1 MQAIYLYLWLKF
13 EWLLL
18 YMLKKL
24 HFYLI
29 FLLILPFCL
38 KGQQYNATQLS
49 LESGLSQSSVSAIV
63 QDEKGFLWLGT
74 QDGLNRYDGY
84 EFRVIKHIPFDSTS
98 LSSNYITALCTEKE
112 DKVWVGTPLQGLNLY
127 NPRNNSAIHFHK
139 KSQYP
144 LSDNRINDILKDKF
158 GQIWVATSKGIN
170 RIIIDNKA
178 GKTSYR
184 ITQWLTNPL
193 PNRPNSHIVNTLY
206 EDDKGRIWLGTSS
219 GMFFFQNESAKAP
232 IPTIKIEMA
241 DTMRLI
247 VNAIRQDNHDKI
259 WVGTN
264 KGLFKYDEE
273 RKLNVPFGTDIFQT
287 PTPNIRKL
295 YKDSRNTL
303 WISTEESR
311 LYGLKLEGM
320 PYERVLIDKEP
331 FTQLNQYRVDAIFED
346 RIHAGIIWAGC
357 FSGGLYKIVP
367 ASQRFFSNNL
377 TKYTNNTKS
386 VMAIGADEEDL
397 WIGTSNGLFRL
408 DRNEEK
414 GEEIVLDPSN
424 PRAKRVQSVYQDFD
438 HNVWVATAGGIFRLK
453 KQGLHHF
460 SVQMLKTAENCK
472 DRVYRKVY
480 EDTEHY
486 IYFITNRGLNIF
498 DPHSQAI
505 LPCSIPIDSNFVNN
519 NNRITNIHR
528 DAKNRFWI
536 ATFDGL
542 MLIRNFRDPI
552 NDLMHPKPEIFRHNT
567 QDTLGLRGNTIVSIY
582 EDSKGYIWLGTTE
595 GLLEVR
601 DNGKKI
607 TFVGYAEKAGLMNS
621 TIYGILEDSIKKSL
635 WMSTNGGLYRFSLI
649 SHKFENFDVRD
660 GIQSNEFNEG
670 GYFKAKNGEM
680 FFGGINGFTRFFPYQ
695 IRSDSVLPRVW
706 ITHFTDKN
714 GERHELLYE
723 NEKRIETDYGD
734 NSFIISFIGI
744 LFSHPEDVHYS
755 YTLTEKGQ
763 NQQDVKPISL
773 GSAHQVPF
781 SNLPPGTYIFRV
793 IGTNAD
799 GLKNTVGDVVEI
811 VINPPFWRTVW
822 FYLIVLLAI
831 GSGLWLLHQYRVQQ
845 KVQRVMDME
854 RVRKNAAADFHDE
867 LGHKLTVISLFT
879 NIVKQ
884 SLGEE
889 SKLSPHL
896 TKVIDTSNSLYL
908 SMKDLLW
915 VLDPNKDSL
924 HDMALMLKDFGDQ
937 LFDKS
942 GVAFRTDGITDN
954 MKGYNLGMDHKR
966 HIALIFKEVMNNAM
980 KHAKCQNTDLHFE
993 WNEAERHVAIL
1004 FHDDGK
1010 GFDPKNTG
1018 SSGNG
1023 LINLQD
1029 RANQVGGRIEFIS
1042 GEEGKKGST
1051 VKFEVTFAHLL
1062 PQKQNFVER
1071 VFDKLEKWF
1080 TWERK

>member
-1 MQAIYLYLWLKF
+1 
-13 EWLLL
+13 
-18 YMLKKL
+18 MLKRI

-29 FLLILPFCL
+29 FLLILPFCI
-38 KGQQYNATQLS
+38 KGQQYNASQLS
-49 LESGLSQSSVSAIV
+49 LESGLSQSSVSSIV

-98 LSSNYITALCTEKE
+98 LSSNYITALCTEKD
-112 DKVWVGTPLQGLNLY
+112 DKIWVGTPLQGLNLY

-144 LSDNRINDILKDKF
+144 ISDNRINDILKDKF

-170 RIIIDNKA
+170 RIVMKEEV
-178 GKTSYR
+178 GKTTYK
-184 ITQWLTNPL
+184 ITTWLTL
-193 PNRPNSHIVNTLY
+193 PQKDRPNSTTINTLY
-206 EDDKGRIWLGTSS
+206 EDNNGKIWVGTSS
-219 GMFFFQNESAKAP
+219 GLFYFQNNMPNAKLP
-232 IPTIKIEMA
+232 NEKIYIETA
-241 DTMRLI
+241 DTLRLS

-264 KGLFKYDEE
+264 KGLFRYDEV
-273 RKLNVPFGTDIFQT
+273 RKLNVPFGIDIFQN

-295 YKDSRNTL
+295 YKDSRNIL
-303 WISTEESR
+303 WIATDENR
-311 LYGLKLEGM
+311 LYGLKLEGL
-320 PYERVLIDKEP
+320 PYRRDLVNEQL
-331 FTQLNQYRVDAIFED
+331 FAQLNQYRVDAIFED
-346 RIHAGIIWAGC
+346 KIHAGIIWAGC

-377 TKYTNNTKS
+377 AKYSNGSKS
-386 VMAIGADEEDL
+386 VMGIATDEEDI
-397 WIGTSNGLFRL
+397 WIGTSNGLLRL

-414 GEEIVLDPSN
+414 GEEILLAGEN
-424 PRAKRVQSVYQDFD
+424 PRAKRIQSIYQDTKK
-438 HNVWVATAGGIFRLK
+438 NVWVATAGGLFRLK
-453 KQGLHHF
+453 KKGLHRF
-460 SVQMLKTAENCK
+460 EIETLQTDKDCK
-472 DRVYRKVY
+472 DRVYRRVY

-486 IYFITNRGLNIF
+486 IYFVTNRGLNVF
-498 DPHSQAI
+498 DPNSEML
-505 LPCSIPIDSNFVNN
+505 LPCSIPIDSNFVNT
-519 NNRITNIHR
+519 NNRITQVYR
-528 DAKNRFWI
+528 DGKNRFWI

-542 MLIRNFRDPI
+542 MLIRDFRDPLQDI
-552 NDLMHPKPEIFRHNT
+552 ANKKAEIFRHNAS
-567 QDTLGLRGNTIVSIY
+567 DTTGLRGNTIVCIY
-582 EDSKGYIWLGTTE
+582 EDNKGYIWLGTTE
-595 GLLEVR
+595 GLLEAR
-601 DNGKKI
+601 DNGKKV
-607 TFVGYAEKAGLMNS
+607 TFIGYSEKEGLMNS
-621 TIYGILEDSIKKSL
+621 TIYGILEDSVKKSF
-635 WMSTNGGLYRFSLI
+635 WMSTNGGLYRFSQL

-660 GIQSNEFNEG
+660 GLQSNEFNEG

-706 ITHFTDKN
+706 ITHFSDKN
-714 GERHELLYE
+714 GQRHELLYE
-723 NEKRIETDYGD
+723 KEKRIEINYDD

-755 YTLTEKGQ
+755 YILAEKGQ
-763 NQQDVKPISL
+763 NQQTIKPISL

-781 SNLPPGTYIFRV
+781 SNLPPGTYTFRV
-793 IGTNAD
+793 IGTNSD

-822 FYLIVLLAI
+822 FYLFVLLAI
-831 GSGLWLLHQYRVQQ
+831 GSSLWLLHQYRVQQ
-845 KVQRVMDME
+845 KVRRVMDME

-867 LGHKLTVISLFT
+867 LGHKLTVISLFA
-879 NIVKQ
+879 NVVKQ

-889 SKLSPHL
+889 SKLAPHL

-915 VLDPNKDSL
+915 VLDPKKDSL

-942 GVAFRTDGITDN
+942 GVAFRTDGITDD
-954 MKGYNLGMDHKR
+954 MKGYNLPMDYKR

-993 WNEAERHVAIL
+993 WNEAERHIAIL

-1010 GFDPKNTG
+1010 GFDPNNTG
-1018 SSGNG
+1018 TSGNG

-1029 RANQVGGRIEFIS
+1029 RANKVGGKIEFLS
-1042 GEEGKKGST
+1042 NNGKQGTT
-1051 VKFEVTFAHLL
+1051 VKFDITLTHLL
-1062 PQKQNFVER
+1062 PDKQGFIDAI
-1071 VFDKLEKWF
+1071 FDKLEKVL
-1080 TWERK
+1080 TWEKK

>member
-1 MQAIYLYLWLKF
+1 
-13 EWLLL
+13 
-18 YMLKKL
+18 MLKYIYFCFL
-24 HFYLI
+24 FAI
-29 FLLILPFCL
+29 FLPLNI
-38 KGQQYNATQLS
+38 KGQSYNATQLS

-63 QDEKGFLWLGT
+63 QDDKGFLWLGT

-84 EFRVIKHIPFDSTS
+84 EFSVIKHIPFDSTS
-98 LSSNYITALCTEKE
+98 LSSNYITALCTEKD
-112 DKVWVGTPLQGLNLY
+112 DKLWVGTPLAGLNLY
-127 NPRNNSAIHFHK
+127 NPRNHSAIHFNK

-158 GQIWVATSKGIN
+158 GQVWVATSKGIN
-170 RIIIDNKA
+170 RIIVETKA
-178 GKTSYR
+178 GKTNF
-184 ITQWLTNPL
+184 IIHQWLTKSFE
-193 PNRPNSHIVNTLY
+193 NRPNSALINTLY
-206 EDDKGRIWLGTSS
+206 EDNKGRIWVGTS
-219 GMFFFQNESAKAP
+219 GGLFFFKNPKPNININIE
-232 IPTIKIEMA
+232 IP
-241 DTMRLI
+241 DTSRLP
-247 VNAIRQDNHDKI
+247 VNSILQDNNDKI
-259 WVGTN
+259 LVGTS
-264 KGLFKYDEE
+264 KGLFRYDEE
-273 RKLNVPFGTDIFQT
+273 RKLSVTFGADIFAM
-287 PTPNIRKL
+287 PTPNIREL

-303 WISTEESR
+303 WVATEDNE
-311 LYGLKLEGM
+311 LYGLKLKSL
-320 PYERVLIDKEP
+320 PYKRELIDVSS
-331 FTQLNQYRVDAIFED
+331 FAQINDYRVDALFED
-346 RIHAGIIWAGC
+346 KIHAGIIWAGC

-377 TKYTNNTKS
+377 SKYTKITKS
-386 VMAIGADEEDL
+386 VMSIFVDEEDIWL
-397 WIGTSNGLFRL
+397 GTNNGLLRV
-408 DRNEEK
+408 DRNEEN
-414 GEEIVLDPSN
+414 GEEVVLDANNLRS
-424 PRAKRVQSVYQDFD
+424 KRIQSVYQDFEK
-438 HNVWVATAGGIFRLK
+438 NVWVATAGGLFRLQK
-453 KQGLHHF
+453 KGLHQF
-460 SVQMLKTAENCK
+460 SVEAIKTNPDCK

-486 IYFITNRGLNIF
+486 LYFVTNRGLNIF
-498 DPHSQAI
+498 DPHTKEM
-505 LPCSIPIDSNFVNN
+505 LPCSIPIDTTFINA
-519 NNRITNIHR
+519 NNRITNIFR
-528 DAKNRFWI
+528 DNKNRFWI

-552 NDLMHPKPEIFRHNT
+552 RDLTNSKPEIFRHQAN
-567 QDTLGLRGNTIVSIY
+567 DTTGLRGNTIISIF
-582 EDSKGYIWLGTTE
+582 EDSKNHIWLGTSE

-601 DNGKKI
+601 DNGKKV
-607 TFVGYAEKAGLMNS
+607 TFIGYSEKEGLMNA
-621 TIYGILEDSIKKSL
+621 TIYGIVEDTVKKSL
-635 WMSTNGGLYRFSLI
+635 WMSTNGGLYRFSFL

-670 GYFKAKNGEM
+670 GYFKTKNGEM

-695 IRSDSVLPRVW
+695 IRSDSVLPKVW
-706 ITHFTDKN
+706 ITHYTDKN

-723 NEKRIETDYGD
+723 NAKKIETNYGD

-755 YTLTEKGQ
+755 YILTEKGENAQ
-763 NQQDVKPISL
+763 EVKPISL

-811 VINPPFWRTVW
+811 VINPPFWRTIW

-831 GSGLWLLHQYRVQQ
+831 GSALWLLHQYRVQQ

-980 KHAKCQNTDLHFE
+980 KHAKCKNTDLHFE
-993 WNEAERHVAIL
+993 WHETEKRVIIL

-1062 PQKQNFVER
+1062 PQKQNFVEK

-1080 TWERK
+1080 VWEEK